1 MGLIHNKENE
11 NVQLAKEML
20 SLGLDLDQICQVTN
34 LKKEELKELLD
45 ETKN

>member
-20 SLGLDLDQICQVTN
+20 SLGLDLDQICQVTHME
-34 LKKEELKELLD
+34 KEELQELVD
-45 ETKN
+45 ETNN

>member
-20 SLGLDLDQICQVTN
+20 ALGLDLEQICQVAHIE
-34 LKKEELKELLD
+34 KEELQKLL
-45 ETKN
+45 KQSN